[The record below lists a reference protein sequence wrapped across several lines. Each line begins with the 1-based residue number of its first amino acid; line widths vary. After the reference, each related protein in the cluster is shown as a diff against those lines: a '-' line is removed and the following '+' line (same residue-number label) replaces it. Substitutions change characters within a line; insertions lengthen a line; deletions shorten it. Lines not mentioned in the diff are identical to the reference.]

1 MRPVK
6 LPVLRI
12 GQPFAASSPATWA
25 ARCWRRELLSTVTG
39 SLAASAV
46 AGVCVAGGS
55 LTGGAAG
62 EDDWAAD
69 GLDDVVTAAGVVDD
83 ETGCSAT
90 APGAGPVA
98 EGRLLS
104 TSRSST
110 TATTAVTAA
119 SGGIALRISCDAGL
133 PARWLDGLVGG
144 GELTPRCRGGAPT
157 GPAAWRCATGA
168 AVSPASGRR
177 REPRDGPA
185 AR

>member
-12 GQPFAASSPATWA
+12 GPPFADSSPATWA

-39 SLAASAV
+39 SLAASTL

-62 EDDWAAD
+62 GDWAAADWVGD
-69 GLDDVVTAAGVVDD
+69 GLDEVGAAAGDVDD
-83 ETGCSAT
+83 VAGCSAT
-90 APGAGPVA
+90 ALGAGPLA
-98 EGRLLS
+98 DGRLLS
-104 TSRSST
+104 TSRIRT
-110 TATTAVTAA
+110 TATTAVTGA

-133 PARWLDGLVGG
+133 
-144 GELTPRCRGGAPT
+144 
-157 GPAAWRCATGA
+157 
-168 AVSPASGRR
+168 
-177 REPRDGPA
+177 A